1 MTMGQAFYIA
11 NLDKRECIHPHDM
24 GDGYKLLELNYSLNA
39 LAMLLANS
47 KDHPWADAPMLG
59 RWAGDRIVVMGE
71 YEAADD
77 FEETFT
83 SLDVAALH
91 KYLDRVL

>member
-1 MTMGQAFYIA
+1 
-11 NLDKRECIHPHDM
+11 
-24 GDGYKLLELNYSLNA
+24 
-39 LAMLLANS
+39 
-47 KDHPWADAPMLG
+47 
-59 RWAGDRIVVMGE
+59 VVMGE

-91 KYLDRVL
+91 EYLDRVL